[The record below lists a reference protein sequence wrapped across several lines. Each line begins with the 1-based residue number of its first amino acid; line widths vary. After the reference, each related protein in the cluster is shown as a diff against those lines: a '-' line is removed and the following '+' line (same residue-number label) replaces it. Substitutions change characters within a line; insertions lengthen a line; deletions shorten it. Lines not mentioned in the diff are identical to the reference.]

1 MQVPRQAYRF
11 ARGRGGAQLLSREEP
26 RGARGRGGRHDRR
39 QGARRHGTLA
49 SELRLH
55 AQVRVQV
62 QGAQQQAGR
71 DTGGGAGREVEIS
84 GRGQPEAQEGRAV
97 LHGEH
102 QEPGD
107 SPAEGGG
114 LGRAR
119 VPHLQHPDEAAGR
132 AAEVSCGQRHPDRHP
147 LSDTSPQA
155 GVLQGVERPVVP
167 DNGEDPRRGAQ
178 PADGPGDDGGGE

>member
-1 MQVPRQAYRF
+1 MQVPWQAYRF

-26 RGARGRGGRHDRR
+26 RGARRCRSRHDRR
-39 QGARRHGTLA
+39 PGARRRGTLA
-49 SELRLH
+49 GELRLEP
-55 AQVRVQV
+55 QVRVQV

-71 DTGGGAGREVEIS
+71 DTGGGARREAEIS

-119 VPHLQHPDEAAGR
+119 VPHLQHQDGAAR
-132 AAEVSCGQRHPDRHP
+132 
-147 LSDTSPQA
+147 
-155 GVLQGVERPVVP
+155 
-167 DNGEDPRRGAQ
+167 
-178 PADGPGDDGGGE
+178 